1 MVCNRDFDDPACYRI
16 RVFGAVGSLRSG
28 WFDDLEVRQEA
39 GQVTALQG
47 EISDQ
52 AALYGL
58 LIRIRDLGLPLLSLE
73 RVQDGR

>member
-1 MVCNRDFDDPACYRI
+1 MVCKRDFDDPAYYRI
-16 RVFGAVGSLRSG
+16 CVFGTVGALRSG

-73 RVQDGR
+73 RVKDGR